1 MRILV
6 VILAL
11 VLAGVATGEACGQNG
26 GLEGAQQAG
35 EEAGISGGYDAGRPS
50 AAKAGVD
57 PVGFMRGLKP
67 PPPSESSTSGA
78 SETSRPS
85 EWSISGAS
93 KATDQGGPQGVA
105 PNGAVGTVYEPPLQ
119 LMIEVE
125 VPARLPAVWEA
136 FTTSEGLSTWL
147 TPHAVV
153 DLRPGGEWTAHFPG
167 GSTGGGTIVSFVPE
181 KEIVL
186 AALAPDKFPE
196 VRAQRTR
203 VVFQFEARGDST
215 IVRLTQTGWKRGDEW
230 TRAYEYLLAGNAQLM
245 ATLHQRFVNGPLDWE
260 KLFGDAPAPRK

>member
-1 MRILV
+1 MRISV
-6 VILAL
+6 VIFAL
-11 VLAGVATGEACGQNG
+11 VLAGVGAGQACGENAG
-26 GLEGAQQAG
+26 PAGAQANGQDG
-35 EEAGISGGYDAGRPS
+35 RQDAGQNAVPDE
-50 AAKAGVD
+50 AA
-57 PVGFMRGLKP
+57 
-67 PPPSESSTSGA
+67 
-78 SETSRPS
+78 
-85 EWSISGAS
+85 
-93 KATDQGGPQGVA
+93 ATVH
-105 PNGAVGTVYEPPLQ
+105 EPPLQ

-125 VPARLPAVWEA
+125 VPAPLPAVWKA

-147 TPHAVV
+147 TPNAVV

-230 TRAYEYLLAGNAQLM
+230 THAYEYLLAGNAQLM
-245 ATLHQRFVNGPLDWE
+245 ATLHKRFVDGPLDWE
-260 KLFGDAPAPRK
+260 KLFGDSPAPRK